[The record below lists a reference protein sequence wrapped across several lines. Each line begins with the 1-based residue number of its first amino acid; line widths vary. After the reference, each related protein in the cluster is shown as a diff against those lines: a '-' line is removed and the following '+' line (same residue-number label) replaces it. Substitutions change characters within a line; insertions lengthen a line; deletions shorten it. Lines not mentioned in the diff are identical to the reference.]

1 MLDPSHASL
10 NGESSMEPGTSQSDG
25 LPSALYVFID
35 REDNTVLAALQE
47 GRANPEPLPMLIV
60 DEELLPRYVQLARAY
75 GCREGR
81 SYRLFRFES
90 CVEVDMNA
98 IAPVRRSSAR
108 REMPGGLLQ

>member
-1 MLDPSHASL
+1 
-10 NGESSMEPGTSQSDG
+10 METGANQSDVV
-25 LPSALYVFID
+25 PSALYVFID

-47 GRANPEPLPMLIV
+47 SSAEPEPFPMLTI

-81 SYRLFRFES
+81 SYRLFRFDS

-98 IAPVRRSSAR
+98 IAPPRRRPALR
-108 REMPGGLLQ
+108 VLPGGLPQ

>member
-1 MLDPSHASL
+1 
-10 NGESSMEPGTSQSDG
+10 METGANRSAV

-47 GRANPEPLPMLIV
+47 SSADPEPFPMLTI

-75 GCREGR
+75 GRREGR

-90 CVEVDMNA
+90 CVEVDMSA
-98 IAPVRRSSAR
+98 IAPAR
-108 REMPGGLLQ
+108 QRPALRAVPGGLPQ